1 MDSAENVLLKCV
13 NALELVPES
22 CCSIKHL
29 ADGKIYCCLISF
41 LNKEN
46 IVGEDLAALTP
57 RLESLFRDHFS
68 GDPIIFR
75 EAVAGN
81 CLELTKLTLLLLYI
95 TLFTEAKLRSRL
107 VNSASLDQ
115 ATQAKFKYLLEA
127 VQKRGSAVNSRF
139 LHILCT
145 EKLDIRSIFQ
155 CQSAVNHGGEGSPR
169 VYTTSPKSSTTSP
182 LRELVQSPQFRLQE
196 NLSVKNM
203 EIKRLQQQVM
213 ALEGEKQEISLT
225 VEAANHKITKLGE
238 KVSELQSK
246 LQATQQQ
253 QDESEALAAAG
264 DNLRQQQVSQLAVE
278 CSQLR
283 RENCSLQQMVER
295 LSDEKDELTAKNF
308 SVHQQ
313 LLLTRAENERLQENV
328 FSLNQAKCENERLIE
343 SQADDIK
350 EMKTQLEE
358 LHLHLME
365 NKSPS
370 VSIEESFGNVSPSHY
385 SAITSPGSSGEENM
399 ADAVVDKI
407 LWEHKE
413 RLQKLQQE
421 FDAVSAQ
428 RDKLIEQVTTQEEE
442 IKCLNDEVKEKT
454 ATGDSLRQELKTANE
469 IIDTL
474 MGDKLTLTTSLQ
486 EKGKCVE
493 ELKEEINKAREQLS
507 EEKAAFNSQV
517 KMMEEDFLNI
527 RMKMESEIHL
537 LTEEKRKEKE
547 EKEDLAALHKNKDD
561 LLQVQTEEKSQLLK
575 AIEGKKAA
583 FDNLQQK
590 YENLKNQHVS
600 ENDKLK
606 SDLKCSEESYSK
618 LMKELCEV
626 KDSLNAKIV
635 EQAHAFQ
642 EKTDDLAVLKE
653 EMAGMKAVNEELV
666 KKYESEIQ
674 TLSVSLEAE
683 KQCAAQV
690 KKDMDALTDTN
701 SKYTENMESLRESNE
716 HLAKEI
722 TELKDKLTSMNEKYM
737 ILEQQSEEA
746 AQHYKNEMSGL
757 EEKFI
762 KQEEAHT
769 TLLEKMEAHE
779 KMSEKEKLTFE
790 TSLQEKDKCI
800 EALKEEMNKERE
812 LMSEEKTAF
821 ETKIKVMEKDFLN
834 TRMKM
839 ESSIHLLTEE
849 KNKEKEDIAALQ
861 NDKDG
866 LLHVQTEEKSQ
877 LLKVIE
883 ENKKSFDN
891 LQQKYQN
898 LKNQHVSENDKL
910 KSDLKCSEQ
919 SCSKLMKELYD
930 VKESL
935 HAKIV
940 EQTHTLQE
948 KIDDLAALKE
958 EMAGMKAVNE
968 ELVKKYEGEIQTM
981 SISLEAEKQCAA
993 QVKKDM
999 DALTD
1004 TNSKY
1009 TENMESLRESNEHLA
1024 REITELKDKL
1034 TSLNKKYM
1042 MLEQQSEEAAQHY
1055 KNEMSGLEEKFI
1067 KQEEAHTTLLEKM
1080 EAHEQMSEKEKLTFE
1095 TSLQE
1100 KDKCIEALKEEMNKE
1115 REHMSEEKTAFETKI
1130 KVMEKDLLDTHMEME
1145 QERDKCIEALKEEM
1159 NKEREH
1165 MSEEK
1170 TAFETKIKVM
1180 EKDLLDTRMKMES
1193 HIHLLTEEKREKNK
1207 EKEDL
1212 AALHKDK
1219 DYLLKVQAEEKCQL
1233 LKTIEEKKESFD
1245 DLQQKYENLR
1255 NQHVSENY
1263 KLKSDL
1269 KCSEESSSK
1278 LMKELC
1284 ENKESLNA
1292 KILEQTHAL
1301 QEKIDDLAALKEEMA
1316 GMKVVNEELVKKYEG
1331 EIQTLSVSLEA
1342 EKQCAAQ
1349 VKKDMDALTDT
1360 NSKYT
1365 ENMESLRESN
1375 EHLAKEIIE
1384 LKDKLTSMN
1393 EKYMMLEQQSEE
1405 ATQHYKNEMSG
1416 LEEKFIKQEEAHST
1430 LLKKMEAH
1438 EQMSEKV
1445 KLTFETSLQEKDKC
1459 IEALKEEMNK
1469 ERELMS
1475 EEKNA
1480 IEAKVKMMKDSLN
1493 MQMKVES
1500 DIQTLTEEKRKENEE
1515 KEHLAALLKEKD
1527 DLLQVYAEEKCELM
1541 KAVKER
1547 NTAFEILQQKLENLT
1562 SKFVSEEDKQNS
1574 DLVYIQ
1580 TGKSKQSVEQEQ
1592 HVMSSSDEER
1602 LTTHR
1607 QSVTNLHKA
1616 QEGAVGQLTTAFL
1629 HQQEV
1634 LIASLHQKLATR
1646 KAEEDKQSSHI
1657 RSLEQRITDMEKE
1670 MTDSKEMMRVECETQ
1685 NKLKEQLHSAKE
1697 ALKHEKKSSDRIR
1710 MAYKT
1715 MVEKFTHQAEEWDQV
1730 KKERDLVGRKYETAK
1745 KKLGEAV
1752 SSLEEVRTTTV
1763 HYQQQLSQCK
1773 DYIKKLEEKA
1783 QGQKEA
1789 ESRLQEIESKYQ
1801 PVKEKLHEC
1810 ENTIRQLSSEKRSL
1824 EMQLKHAESQLQ
1836 EQKRIQRRESFWE
1849 QESQMPLQRVE
1860 ARRPTT
1866 TSSSSSS
1873 SCNEEYWGVNDS
1885 TEKLISKKSGSR
1897 GQSMSQHSVKDTI
1910 FRKPSSRAKTSGREG
1925 GHQHEAPS
1933 TTHTKVEEPPPQPE
1947 ITISD
1952 KSLGKSIPKSMH
1964 FRCDEE
1970 EEELFNN
1977 KYLHDMKVGKWHPDG
1992 DEPWRRLSELQRRNS
2007 LYPPHL
2013 RSAYPAEMQFRPLD
2027 DFEDDKLREG
2037 CAVEDRQ
2044 LMNITQATENLELDS
2059 PAFNLRKRK
2068 SPSGSSYSETSFD
2081 SSDGKRTR
2089 RLSTSYSR
2097 PGPPTPGRRF
2107 SRGDK
2112 ENRRESSTS
2121 ELSLSIWQHQKKEG
2135 LHAAES
2141 SINSA
2146 GSNPSQPESGRVTR
2160 RRQLQHSK
2168 SSSVQSHSSS
2178 PGCSP
2183 SVLSKKGMTTP
2194 RGRKGMTPSSLR
2206 KILAKGKSPWRKL
2219 EHNEET
2225 PKGLRDSTN
2234 SNGSSKLR
2242 MFRKPFSSRN
2252 YNVQTA
2258 SLRSQENSVSL
2269 DNSLASSSGVAN
2281 TSTESRTRRRR

>member
-666 KKYESEIQ
+666 KKYES
-674 TLSVSLEAE
+674 
-683 KQCAAQV
+683 
-690 KKDMDALTDTN
+690 
-701 SKYTENMESLRESNE
+701 
-716 HLAKEI
+716 
-722 TELKDKLTSMNEKYM
+722 
-737 ILEQQSEEA
+737 
-746 AQHYKNEMSGL
+746 
-757 EEKFI
+757 
-762 KQEEAHT
+762 
-769 TLLEKMEAHE
+769 
-779 KMSEKEKLTFE
+779 
-790 TSLQEKDKCI
+790 
-800 EALKEEMNKERE
+800 
-812 LMSEEKTAF
+812 
-821 ETKIKVMEKDFLN
+821 
-834 TRMKM
+834 
-839 ESSIHLLTEE
+839 
-849 KNKEKEDIAALQ
+849 
-861 NDKDG
+861 
-866 LLHVQTEEKSQ
+866 
-877 LLKVIE
+877 
-883 ENKKSFDN
+883 
-891 LQQKYQN
+891 
-898 LKNQHVSENDKL
+898 
-910 KSDLKCSEQ
+910 
-919 SCSKLMKELYD
+919 
-930 VKESL
+930 
-935 HAKIV
+935 
-940 EQTHTLQE
+940 
-948 KIDDLAALKE
+948 
-958 EMAGMKAVNE
+958 
-968 ELVKKYEGEIQTM
+968 
-981 SISLEAEKQCAA
+981 
-993 QVKKDM
+993 
-999 DALTD
+999 
-1004 TNSKY
+1004 
-1009 TENMESLRESNEHLA
+1009 
-1024 REITELKDKL
+1024 
-1034 TSLNKKYM
+1034 
-1042 MLEQQSEEAAQHY
+1042 
-1055 KNEMSGLEEKFI
+1055 
-1067 KQEEAHTTLLEKM
+1067 
-1080 EAHEQMSEKEKLTFE
+1080 
-1095 TSLQE
+1095 
-1100 KDKCIEALKEEMNKE
+1100 
-1115 REHMSEEKTAFETKI
+1115 
-1130 KVMEKDLLDTHMEME
+1130 
-1145 QERDKCIEALKEEM
+1145 
-1159 NKEREH
+1159 
-1165 MSEEK
+1165 
-1170 TAFETKIKVM
+1170 
-1180 EKDLLDTRMKMES
+1180 
-1193 HIHLLTEEKREKNK
+1193 
-1207 EKEDL
+1207 
-1212 AALHKDK
+1212 
-1219 DYLLKVQAEEKCQL
+1219 
-1233 LKTIEEKKESFD
+1233 
-1245 DLQQKYENLR
+1245 
-1255 NQHVSENY
+1255 
-1263 KLKSDL
+1263 
-1269 KCSEESSSK
+1269 
-1278 LMKELC
+1278 
-1284 ENKESLNA
+1284 
-1292 KILEQTHAL
+1292 
-1301 QEKIDDLAALKEEMA
+1301 
-1316 GMKVVNEELVKKYEG
+1316 

-2258 SLRSQENSVSL
+2258 SLRYV
-2269 DNSLASSSGVAN
+2269 
-2281 TSTESRTRRRR
+2281 